1 MSNESAPIRPA
12 RMAQP
17 RPAVTGQLP
26 HWNHLPL
33 ERRRELTATL
43 ATLIVNRLARP
54 QPEEGQHE

>member
-17 RPAVTGQLP
+17 RPVVTGQLP

>member
-1 MSNESAPIRPA
+1 MSNESAPIHPA

-17 RPAVTGQLP
+17 RPVVTGQLP

-43 ATLIVNRLARP
+43 ASLILNHLTRP
-54 QPEEGQHE
+54 RPEERKHE